1 MENASGSRSRSA
13 KSASAKSRSASASSK
28 SKSMSLS
35 FSKIKA
41 NCSAE
46 KLLAFSKKHY
56 TYINQIFGDATVR
69 QIIEEEYPTTWQFKV
84 AKAGPEFGN
93 SFHHTVRDREQ
104 PEMIVCSGIDGV
116 QDLNKNVNDT
126 LCQSYSLM
134 NYFEIPIQ
142 LSEEKGKL
150 KQIYHETNQKAMI
163 QMYRD
168 LLDGNIE
175 NYEGIDFKEILT
187 NEILSDKR
195 NKKLWRNFM
204 SPRGGHVNMKP
215 EVLFK
220 NIEDTLDEWEEY
232 GYWFFIG
239 KGECPTHN
247 TYSAE
252 MNYLK
257 DRSTDVSNEHYEKYN
272 MGVEDVNAKSKS
284 RSRSKSK
291 SSQSKSSQSK
301 SSQSKSSQSKSKS
314 PESVSENLNKS
325 SSKTK
330 SKSSSKLKLESNSN
344 SKTRKRILSHNTNPN
359 GETTNN

>member
-1 MENASGSRSRSA
+1 MSANLSGNRSRSR
-13 KSASAKSRSASASSK
+13 SRSASASS
-28 SKSMSLS
+28 SGSRTRSMSTSRSRSLA
-35 FSKIKA
+35 FSKVKA

-69 QIIEEEYPTTWQFKV
+69 KIIEEEYPTTWEFKV

-93 SFHHTVRDREQ
+93 SFHHTVRDREDPQ
-104 PEMIVCSGIDGV
+104 LIVCSGVDGV

-187 NEILSDKR
+187 NEILSDPR
-195 NKKLWRNFM
+195 NKKLWRDF
-204 SPRGGHVNMKP
+204 STSRGNVNMKP
-215 EVLFK
+215 EILFK
-220 NIEDTLDEWEEY
+220 NIEDTRDEWEAF

-272 MGVEDVNAKSKS
+272 MGMQDVNVRPRSKSASRPKSKS
-284 RSRSKSK
+284 NS
-291 SSQSKSSQSK
+291 
-301 SSQSKSSQSKSKS
+301 
-314 PESVSENLNKS
+314 N
-325 SSKTK
+325 
-330 SKSSSKLKLESNSN
+330 SNSN
-344 SKTRKRILSHNTNPN
+344 SKSKSKTKKRGQSQAQSTRLSTRQSTRLNSQSQKP
-359 GETTNN
+359 

>member
-1 MENASGSRSRSA
+1 MSTRASRSRSLSRSRSRSA
-13 KSASAKSRSASASSK
+13 RK
-28 SKSMSLS
+28 SKSLS
-35 FSKIKA
+35 QSAESSMDFSKVKA

-46 KLLAFSKKHY
+46 KLLAFSKRHY

-104 PEMIVCSGIDGV
+104 PELVVCSGVDGV

-126 LCQSYSLM
+126 LCQSYSLL

-150 KQIYHETNQKAMI
+150 KQIYHETNQKAMA

-168 LLDGNIE
+168 ILNGTLE
-175 NYEGIDFKEILT
+175 NYEGVDFKDILT

-195 NKKLWRNFM
+195 NKKLWRDF
-204 SPRGGHVNMKP
+204 STSRGHVNMNP
-215 EVLFK
+215 EIFFK
-220 NIEDTLDEWEEY
+220 NIEDTLDDWEEY

-239 KGECPTHN
+239 KGECPTHS

-257 DRSTDVSNEHYEKYN
+257 ERSTDVSNEHYEKYN
-272 MGVEDVNAKSKS
+272 MGVQDVNIGRGKTRSKS
-284 RSRSKSK
+284 RAKTNSRSRKNRSK
-291 SSQSKSSQSK
+291 
-301 SSQSKSSQSKSKS
+301 
-314 PESVSENLNKS
+314 
-325 SSKTK
+325 
-330 SKSSSKLKLESNSN
+330 
-344 SKTRKRILSHNTNPN
+344 
-359 GETTNN
+359 

>member
-1 MENASGSRSRSA
+1 MSHSQSKTKSKSA
-13 KSASAKSRSASASSK
+13 KSK
-28 SKSMSLS
+28 SKSVSASKSKSNSMS
-35 FSKIKA
+35 FSRIKA

-56 TYINQIFGDATVR
+56 TYINQIFGDASVR
-69 QIIEEEYPTTWQFKV
+69 TIIEEEYPTTWEFKV

-93 SFHHTVRDREQ
+93 SFHHTVRDREDPQ
-104 PEMIVCSGIDGV
+104 LIICSGIDGV

-134 NYFEIPIQ
+134 NFFEIPIQ

-150 KQIYHETNQKAMI
+150 KQIYHETNQRAMV

-195 NKKLWRNFM
+195 NKKLWRNFVT
-204 SPRGGHVNMKP
+204 GKGNVNMDP

-220 NIEDTLDEWEEY
+220 NIEDTLDEWEDY

-257 DRSTDVSNEHYEKYN
+257 DRSTDVSNELHEKYD
-272 MGVEDVNAKSKS
+272 MGMQDINVRP
-284 RSRSKSK
+284 RSRPKS
-291 SSQSKSSQSK
+291 
-301 SSQSKSSQSKSKS
+301 
-314 PESVSENLNKS
+314 N
-325 SSKTK
+325 
-330 SKSSSKLKLESNSN
+330 SNSN
-344 SKTRKRILSHNTNPN
+344 SKSKSKTKKRGQIVSQSQGVRQSARLSQKP
-359 GETTNN
+359 

>member
-1 MENASGSRSRSA
+1 MEIAS
-13 KSASAKSRSASASSK
+13 KSVSK
-28 SKSMSLS
+28 SKSRIRSRSLS
-35 FSKIKA
+35 FSTIKA

-56 TYINQIFGDATVR
+56 TYINQIFGDASVR
-69 QIIEEEYPTTWQFKV
+69 RIIEEEYPTTWEFKV

-93 SFHHTVRDREQ
+93 SFHHTVRDRDDPQ
-104 PEMIVCSGIDGV
+104 LIVCSGEDGV

-134 NYFEIPIQ
+134 NFFEIPIQ
-142 LSEEKGKL
+142 LSEKKGKL

-168 LLDGNIE
+168 LLNGNIE

-195 NKKLWRNFM
+195 NKKLWRNFVT
-204 SPRGGHVNMKP
+204 GKGNLNMDP
-215 EVLFK
+215 EVIFK
-220 NIEDTLDEWEEY
+220 NIEDTLDEWEEF

-239 KGECPTHN
+239 KGECPTHS

-257 DRSTDVSNEHYEKYN
+257 DRSTEVSNELHEKYY
-272 MGVEDVNAKSKS
+272 MGEQDVNVRPRSKSVSRPKSKS
-284 RSRSKSK
+284 NSSSSSKSK
-291 SSQSKSSQSK
+291 SKTKKRGQSVRQSVRQSTRLSQSQ
-301 SSQSKSSQSKSKS
+301 
-314 PESVSENLNKS
+314 
-325 SSKTK
+325 
-330 SKSSSKLKLESNSN
+330 
-344 SKTRKRILSHNTNPN
+344 NP
-359 GETTNN
+359 

>member
-1 MENASGSRSRSA
+1 MSASRSRSRPT
-13 KSASAKSRSASASSK
+13 SHKSRTHSRSNTHSRSKTASVKSSID
-28 SKSMSLS
+28 
-35 FSKIKA
+35 FSKVKS

-93 SFHHTVRDREQ
+93 SFHHTVRDRDD
-104 PEMIVCSGIDGV
+104 PDLFICSGIDGV

-150 KQIYHETNQKAMI
+150 KQIYHETNQKAMA

-168 LLDGNIE
+168 ILNGTLE
-175 NYEGIDFKEILT
+175 NYEGVDFKDILT

-195 NKKLWRNFM
+195 NKKLWRDF
-204 SPRGGHVNMKP
+204 STSRGHINMNP
-215 EVLFK
+215 EILFQ
-220 NIEDTLDEWEEY
+220 NIEDTLDNWEEY

-239 KGECPTHN
+239 KGECPTHS

-257 DRSTDVSNEHYEKYN
+257 DRSTDVSNEDYEKYN
-272 MGVEDVNAKSKS
+272 MGAQDVNIG
-284 RSRSKSK
+284 RSKSK
-291 SSQSKSSQSK
+291 SKSEPRKNKSLNASKGSSSN
-301 SSQSKSSQSKSKS
+301 SKSKKRTRS
-314 PESVSENLNKS
+314 
-325 SSKTK
+325 T
-330 SKSSSKLKLESNSN
+330 SNN
-344 SKTRKRILSHNTNPN
+344 
-359 GETTNN
+359 

>member
-1 MENASGSRSRSA
+1 MSHSQSKSRSKSRSRSV
-13 KSASAKSRSASASSK
+13 SGSKSRS
-28 SKSMSLS
+28 MS

-56 TYINQIFGDATVR
+56 TYINQIFGDAGVR
-69 QIIEEEYPTTWQFKV
+69 QIIEEEYPTTWEFKV

-104 PEMIVCSGIDGV
+104 PDLFICSGEDGV

-134 NYFEIPIQ
+134 NFFEIPIQ
-142 LSEEKGKL
+142 LSEKKGKL
-150 KQIYHETNQKAMI
+150 KQIYHETNQRAMVK
-163 QMYRD
+163 MYRD
-168 LLDGNIE
+168 LLNGNIE

-195 NKKLWRNFM
+195 NKKLWRNFVT
-204 SPRGGHVNMKP
+204 GKGNINMDP

-220 NIEDTLDEWEEY
+220 NIEDVLDEWEDY

-239 KGECPTHN
+239 KGECPTHS

-257 DRSTDVSNEHYEKYN
+257 DRSTDVSNELHEKYD
-272 MGVEDVNAKSKS
+272 MGMQDINVRPRSKSASKPKSKS
-284 RSRSKSK
+284 
-291 SSQSKSSQSK
+291 
-301 SSQSKSSQSKSKS
+301 
-314 PESVSENLNKS
+314 N
-325 SSKTK
+325 
-330 SKSSSKLKLESNSN
+330 SNSN
-344 SKTRKRILSHNTNPN
+344 SKSKTKKRGQSAAQSQTQGVRQSARQSARLSQSQKP
-359 GETTNN
+359 

>member
-1 MENASGSRSRSA
+1 M
-13 KSASAKSRSASASSK
+13 SASNKTASHSITEKSRSYK
-28 SKSMSLS
+28 SKSHTGSKSQSQNNKSKSHSGSKSQKSLS

-116 QDLNKNVNDT
+116 QDLHKNVNDT

-168 LLDGNIE
+168 LLNSNIE

-195 NKKLWRNFM
+195 NKKLWRDF
-204 SPRGGHVNMKP
+204 STSRGHVNMNP
-215 EVLFK
+215 EIFFQ

-239 KGECPTHN
+239 KGECPTHS

-257 DRSTDVSNEHYEKYN
+257 DRSTDVSNEMHEGFD
-272 MGVEDVNAKSKS
+272 MGVEDVNRGKS
-284 RSRSKSK
+284 RSKTRSNSKSN
-291 SSQSKSSQSK
+291 SSTRK
-301 SSQSKSSQSKSKS
+301 
-314 PESVSENLNKS
+314 N
-325 SSKTK
+325 K
-330 SKSSSKLKLESNSN
+330 SKSSSN
-344 SKTRKRILSHNTNPN
+344 SKK
-359 GETTNN
+359 

>member
-1 MENASGSRSRSA
+1 M
-13 KSASAKSRSASASSK
+13 
-28 SKSMSLS
+28 S

-56 TYINQIFGDATVR
+56 TYINQIFGDASVR
-69 QIIEEEYPTTWQFKV
+69 KIIEEEYPTTWEFKV

-93 SFHHTVRDREQ
+93 SFHHTVRDREDPQ
-104 PEMIVCSGIDGV
+104 LIICSGEDGV

-134 NYFEIPIQ
+134 NFFEIPIQ

-150 KQIYHETNQKAMI
+150 KQIYHETNQRAMV
-163 QMYRD
+163 QMYRN

-195 NKKLWRNFM
+195 NKKLWRDF
-204 SPRGGHVNMKP
+204 STSRGNVNMDP

-220 NIEDTLDEWEEY
+220 NIEDTLDEWEDY

-239 KGECPTHN
+239 KGECPTHS

-257 DRSTDVSNEHYEKYN
+257 DRSTDVSNELHEKYD
-272 MGVEDVNAKSKS
+272 MGMQDVNVRPRSTPKPKSNS
-284 RSRSKSK
+284 NS
-291 SSQSKSSQSK
+291 
-301 SSQSKSSQSKSKS
+301 
-314 PESVSENLNKS
+314 N
-325 SSKTK
+325 
-330 SKSSSKLKLESNSN
+330 SNSN
-344 SKTRKRILSHNTNPN
+344 SKSKTKKRGQSQSQTQGVRQSARQSARLNQSNKP
-359 GETTNN
+359 

>member
-1 MENASGSRSRSA
+1 MENASRSRSRSA
-13 KSASAKSRSASASSK
+13 NRSKSRSRSRSASANSK
-28 SKSMSLS
+28 SRSGRLSLS

-56 TYINQIFGDATVR
+56 TYINQIFGDASVR
-69 QIIEEEYPTTWQFKV
+69 RIIEEEYPTTWEFKV

-93 SFHHTVRDREQ
+93 SFHHTVRDREDPQ
-104 PEMIVCSGIDGV
+104 LIVCSGIDGV

-134 NYFEIPIQ
+134 NFFEIPIQ

-195 NKKLWRNFM
+195 NKKLWRNFVT
-204 SPRGGHVNMKP
+204 GKGNLNMEP

-220 NIEDTLDEWEEY
+220 NIEDTLDEWEEF

-239 KGECPTHN
+239 KGECPTHS

-272 MGVEDVNAKSKS
+272 MGVQDVNVRPRSNPKPKSK
-284 RSRSKSK
+284 
-291 SSQSKSSQSK
+291 
-301 SSQSKSSQSKSKS
+301 
-314 PESVSENLNKS
+314 
-325 SSKTK
+325 
-330 SKSSSKLKLESNSN
+330 SNSN
-344 SKTRKRILSHNTNPN
+344 SSSNSKSKTKKRGQSVRESQTQSVRQSARQSARLSQKP
-359 GETTNN
+359 

>member
-1 MENASGSRSRSA
+1 MEKSRSRSKSA
-13 KSASAKSRSASASSK
+13 KSKSKSASLSGSRSK
-28 SKSMSLS
+28 SKSMS

-41 NCSAE
+41 NCSAQ
-46 KLLAFSKKHY
+46 KLLDFSKKHY
-56 TYINQIFGDATVR
+56 TYINQIFGDAGVR
-69 QIIEEEYPTTWQFKV
+69 QIIEEEYPTTWEFKV

-93 SFHHTVRDREQ
+93 SFHHTVRDRED
-104 PEMIVCSGIDGV
+104 PGLIICSGIDGV

-134 NYFEIPIQ
+134 NFFEIPIQ

-150 KQIYHETNQKAMI
+150 KQIYHETNQRAMV

-168 LLDGNIE
+168 LLNGNIE

-195 NKKLWRNFM
+195 NKKLWRNFVT
-204 SPRGGHVNMKP
+204 GKGNINMDP

-220 NIEDTLDEWEEY
+220 NIEDVLDEWEDY

-239 KGECPTHN
+239 KGECPTHS

-257 DRSTDVSNEHYEKYN
+257 DRSTDVSNELHEKYD
-272 MGVEDVNAKSKS
+272 MGMQDINVRP
-284 RSRSKSK
+284 RSNPKPKSKSK
-291 SSQSKSSQSK
+291 S
-301 SSQSKSSQSKSKS
+301 
-314 PESVSENLNKS
+314 N
-325 SSKTK
+325 
-330 SKSSSKLKLESNSN
+330 SNSN
-344 SKTRKRILSHNTNPN
+344 SKSKTKKRGQSQTQSQTQGVRQSARQSARLSQSQKP
-359 GETTNN
+359 

>member
-1 MENASGSRSRSA
+1 MSHSQSRS
-13 KSASAKSRSASASSK
+13 KSRSKSAKSK
-28 SKSMSLS
+28 SKSAKSTSRSLSSSRSGSKSMS

-41 NCSAE
+41 NCSAQ
-46 KLLAFSKKHY
+46 KLLDFSKKHY

-69 QIIEEEYPTTWQFKV
+69 KIIEEEYPTTWEFKV

-93 SFHHTVRDREQ
+93 SFHHTVRDRED
-104 PEMIVCSGIDGV
+104 PGLIICSGIDGV
-116 QDLNKNVNDT
+116 QDLTKNVNDT

-134 NYFEIPIQ
+134 NFFEIPIQ

-150 KQIYHETNQKAMI
+150 KQIYHETNQRAMV

-195 NKKLWRNFM
+195 NKKLWRNFIT
-204 SPRGGHVNMKP
+204 GKGNLNMDP

-220 NIEDTLDEWEEY
+220 NIEDTLDEWEDY

-257 DRSTDVSNEHYEKYN
+257 DRSTDVSNELHEKYD
-272 MGVEDVNAKSKS
+272 MGMQDINVRP
-284 RSRSKSK
+284 RSNPKPKSKSK
-291 SSQSKSSQSK
+291 SNS
-301 SSQSKSSQSKSKS
+301 
-314 PESVSENLNKS
+314 N
-325 SSKTK
+325 
-330 SKSSSKLKLESNSN
+330 SNSN
-344 SKTRKRILSHNTNPN
+344 SKSKTKKRGQSQAQSQTQGVRQSARQSARLSQSQKP
-359 GETTNN
+359 

>member
-1 MENASGSRSRSA
+1 MSHSQSRS
-13 KSASAKSRSASASSK
+13 KTKSRSASLKSKSNSLSSSK
-28 SKSMSLS
+28 SKSRSKSMS

-41 NCSAE
+41 NCSAQ
-46 KLLAFSKKHY
+46 KLLDFSKKHY
-56 TYINQIFGDATVR
+56 TYINQIFGDAGVR
-69 QIIEEEYPTTWQFKV
+69 QIIEEEYPTTWEFKV

-93 SFHHTVRDREQ
+93 SFHHTVRDRED
-104 PEMIVCSGIDGV
+104 PKLIICSGEDGV

-134 NYFEIPIQ
+134 NFFEIPIQ
-142 LSEEKGKL
+142 LSEDKGKL
-150 KQIYHETNQKAMI
+150 KQIYHETNQRAMVK
-163 QMYRD
+163 MYRD

-195 NKKLWRNFM
+195 NKKLWRNFVT
-204 SPRGGHVNMKP
+204 GKGNLNMDP

-220 NIEDTLDEWEEY
+220 NIEDTLDEWEDY

-257 DRSTDVSNEHYEKYN
+257 DRSTDVSNELHEKYD
-272 MGVEDVNAKSKS
+272 MGMQDINVRPRSNPKPKSKS
-284 RSRSKSK
+284 
-291 SSQSKSSQSK
+291 
-301 SSQSKSSQSKSKS
+301 
-314 PESVSENLNKS
+314 N
-325 SSKTK
+325 
-330 SKSSSKLKLESNSN
+330 SNSN
-344 SKTRKRILSHNTNPN
+344 SKSKTKKRGQSQAQSQTQGVRQSARQSARLSQSQKP
-359 GETTNN
+359 

>member
-1 MENASGSRSRSA
+1 MSHSHSRSRST
-13 KSASAKSRSASASSK
+13 SAKSKSVSSKSSSK
-28 SKSMSLS
+28 SKSMS

-56 TYINQIFGDATVR
+56 TYINQIFGDASVR
-69 QIIEEEYPTTWQFKV
+69 RIIEEEYPTTWEFKV

-93 SFHHTVRDREQ
+93 SFHHTVRDRDDPQ
-104 PEMIVCSGIDGV
+104 LIVCSGEDGV

-134 NYFEIPIQ
+134 NFFEIPIQ

-163 QMYRD
+163 KMYRD

-195 NKKLWRNFM
+195 NKKLWRNFVT
-204 SPRGGHVNMKP
+204 GKGNLNMDP

-220 NIEDTLDEWEEY
+220 NIEDTLDEWEDF

-239 KGECPTHN
+239 KGECPTHS

-272 MGVEDVNAKSKS
+272 MGVEDVNVRPRSNPKPKSK
-284 RSRSKSK
+284 
-291 SSQSKSSQSK
+291 
-301 SSQSKSSQSKSKS
+301 
-314 PESVSENLNKS
+314 
-325 SSKTK
+325 
-330 SKSSSKLKLESNSN
+330 SNSN
-344 SKTRKRILSHNTNPN
+344 SSSNSKSKTKKRGQSVRESQSQTQGTRQSARQSARLSQSQKP
-359 GETTNN
+359 

>member
-1 MENASGSRSRSA
+1 MRR
-13 KSASAKSRSASASSK
+13 
-28 SKSMSLS
+28 
-35 FSKIKA
+35 
-41 NCSAE
+41 
-46 KLLAFSKKHY
+46 
-56 TYINQIFGDATVR
+56 
-69 QIIEEEYPTTWQFKV
+69 IIEEEYPTTWEFKV

-93 SFHHTVRDREQ
+93 SFHHTVRDREDPQ
-104 PEMIVCSGIDGV
+104 LIVCSGIDGV

-134 NYFEIPIQ
+134 NFFEIPIQ

-195 NKKLWRNFM
+195 NKKLWRNFVT
-204 SPRGGHVNMKP
+204 GKGNLNMDP

-220 NIEDTLDEWEEY
+220 NIEDTLDEWEEF

-257 DRSTDVSNEHYEKYN
+257 DRSTDVSNEQYEKYN
-272 MGVEDVNAKSKS
+272 MGVQDVNVRPRSNPKPKSKS
-284 RSRSKSK
+284 NSDSKSK
-291 SSQSKSSQSK
+291 SKTKKRGQSQSQTQSVRQSVRQSARQSARLSQS
-301 SSQSKSSQSKSKS
+301 Q
-314 PESVSENLNKS
+314 
-325 SSKTK
+325 
-330 SKSSSKLKLESNSN
+330 
-344 SKTRKRILSHNTNPN
+344 NP
-359 GETTNN
+359 

>member
-1 MENASGSRSRSA
+1 M
-13 KSASAKSRSASASSK
+13 
-28 SKSMSLS
+28 S
-35 FSKIKA
+35 FSKIKD

-56 TYINQIFGDATVR
+56 TYINQIFGDAGVR
-69 QIIEEEYPTTWQFKV
+69 QIIEEEYPTTWEFKV

-93 SFHHTVRDREQ
+93 SFHHTVRDRED
-104 PEMIVCSGIDGV
+104 PKLIICSGEDGV

-134 NYFEIPIQ
+134 NFFEIPIQ
-142 LSEEKGKL
+142 LSEDKGKL
-150 KQIYHETNQKAMI
+150 KQIYHETNQRAMV

-168 LLDGNIE
+168 LLNGNIE

-195 NKKLWRNFM
+195 NKKLWRNFVT
-204 SPRGGHVNMKP
+204 GKGNLNMDP

-220 NIEDTLDEWEEY
+220 NIEDLLDEWEDY

-257 DRSTDVSNEHYEKYN
+257 DRSTDVSNELHEKYD
-272 MGVEDVNAKSKS
+272 MGMQDINVRPRSNPKPKSKS
-284 RSRSKSK
+284 
-291 SSQSKSSQSK
+291 
-301 SSQSKSSQSKSKS
+301 
-314 PESVSENLNKS
+314 N
-325 SSKTK
+325 
-330 SKSSSKLKLESNSN
+330 SNSN
-344 SKTRKRILSHNTNPN
+344 SKSKTKKRGQSQAQSQTQGVRQSARQSARLSQSQNP
-359 GETTNN
+359 

>member
-1 MENASGSRSRSA
+1 MSHSHSRSRST
-13 KSASAKSRSASASSK
+13 SAKSKSAKSKSVSSKSSSK
-28 SKSMSLS
+28 SKSMS

-56 TYINQIFGDATVR
+56 TYINQIFGDASVR
-69 QIIEEEYPTTWQFKV
+69 RIIEEEYPTTWEFKV

-93 SFHHTVRDREQ
+93 SFHHTVRDREDPQ
-104 PEMIVCSGIDGV
+104 LIICSGIDGV

-126 LCQSYSLM
+126 LCQSYSLL
-134 NYFEIPIQ
+134 NFFEIPIQ

-150 KQIYHETNQKAMI
+150 KQIYHETNQRAMV

-168 LLDGNIE
+168 LLEGNIE

-195 NKKLWRNFM
+195 NKKLWRNFVT
-204 SPRGGHVNMKP
+204 GKGNINMDP

-220 NIEDTLDEWEEY
+220 NIEDTLDEWEDY

-257 DRSTDVSNEHYEKYN
+257 DRSTDVSNELHEKYD
-272 MGVEDVNAKSKS
+272 MGMQDINVRP
-284 RSRSKSK
+284 RSRPKSKSK
-291 SSQSKSSQSK
+291 S
-301 SSQSKSSQSKSKS
+301 
-314 PESVSENLNKS
+314 N
-325 SSKTK
+325 
-330 SKSSSKLKLESNSN
+330 SNSN
-344 SKTRKRILSHNTNPN
+344 SKSKSKTKKRGQSVRESQSQTQSVRQSARLSQKP
-359 GETTNN
+359 

>member
-1 MENASGSRSRSA
+1 MSTRASRSRSL
-13 KSASAKSRSASASSK
+13 SRSRSRSSKK
-28 SKSMSLS
+28 SKSLS
-35 FSKIKA
+35 QSAESSMDFSKVKA

-46 KLLAFSKKHY
+46 KLLAFSKRHY

-104 PEMIVCSGIDGV
+104 PELVVCSGVDGV

-126 LCQSYSLM
+126 LCQSYSLL

-150 KQIYHETNQKAMI
+150 KQIYHETNQKAMA

-168 LLDGNIE
+168 ILNGTLE
-175 NYEGIDFKEILT
+175 NYEGVDFKDILT

-195 NKKLWRNFM
+195 NKKLWRDF
-204 SPRGGHVNMKP
+204 STSRGHVNMNP
-215 EVLFK
+215 EIFFK
-220 NIEDTLDEWEEY
+220 NIEDTLDDWEEY

-239 KGECPTHN
+239 KGECPTHS

-257 DRSTDVSNEHYEKYN
+257 ERSTDVSNEHYEKYN
-272 MGVEDVNAKSKS
+272 MGVQDVNIGRGKTRSKS
-284 RSRSKSK
+284 RAKTNSRSRKNRSK
-291 SSQSKSSQSK
+291 
-301 SSQSKSSQSKSKS
+301 
-314 PESVSENLNKS
+314 
-325 SSKTK
+325 
-330 SKSSSKLKLESNSN
+330 
-344 SKTRKRILSHNTNPN
+344 
-359 GETTNN
+359 

>member
-1 MENASGSRSRSA
+1 MENASKSKSRSR
-13 KSASAKSRSASASSK
+13 
-28 SKSMSLS
+28 SLS

-56 TYINQIFGDATVR
+56 TYINQIFGDASVR
-69 QIIEEEYPTTWQFKV
+69 RIIEEEYPTTWEFKV

-93 SFHHTVRDREQ
+93 SFHHTVRDRDDPQ
-104 PEMIVCSGIDGV
+104 LIVCSGEDGV

-134 NYFEIPIQ
+134 NFFEIPIQ
-142 LSEEKGKL
+142 LSEKKGKL

-168 LLDGNIE
+168 LLNGNIE

-195 NKKLWRNFM
+195 NKKLWRNFVT
-204 SPRGGHVNMKP
+204 GKGNLNMDP
-215 EVLFK
+215 EVIFK
-220 NIEDTLDEWEEY
+220 NIEDTLDEWEEF

-239 KGECPTHN
+239 KGECPTHS

-257 DRSTDVSNEHYEKYN
+257 DRSTEVSNELHEKYY
-272 MGVEDVNAKSKS
+272 MGEQDVNVRPRSKSVSRPKSKS
-284 RSRSKSK
+284 NSSSSSKSK
-291 SSQSKSSQSK
+291 SKTKKRGQSVRQSVRQSTRLSQSQ
-301 SSQSKSSQSKSKS
+301 
-314 PESVSENLNKS
+314 
-325 SSKTK
+325 
-330 SKSSSKLKLESNSN
+330 
-344 SKTRKRILSHNTNPN
+344 NP
-359 GETTNN
+359 

>member
-1 MENASGSRSRSA
+1 MSHSHSRSRSRS
-13 KSASAKSRSASASSK
+13 KSTSANSKSK

-56 TYINQIFGDATVR
+56 TYINQIFGDASVR
-69 QIIEEEYPTTWQFKV
+69 RIIEEEYPTTWEFKV

-104 PEMIVCSGIDGV
+104 PDLFICSGEDGV

-168 LLDGNIE
+168 LLDGNLE

-187 NEILSDKR
+187 NEILSDPR
-195 NKKLWRNFM
+195 NKKLWRNFVNGK
-204 SPRGGHVNMKP
+204 SNVNMKP

-220 NIEDTLDEWEEY
+220 NIEDTLDEWEDY

-257 DRSTDVSNEHYEKYN
+257 DRSTEVSNELHEKYD
-272 MGVEDVNAKSKS
+272 MGMQDINVRP
-284 RSRSKSK
+284 RSNPKPKSKSK
-291 SSQSKSSQSK
+291 SNSS
-301 SSQSKSSQSKSKS
+301 SSNSKSK
-314 PESVSENLNKS
+314 
-325 SSKTK
+325 
-330 SKSSSKLKLESNSN
+330 
-344 SKTRKRILSHNTNPN
+344 SKTRKRGQSVSQTQSVRQSARLSQSQKP
-359 GETTNN
+359 

>member
-1 MENASGSRSRSA
+1 MENASKSVSKSKSRSRS
-13 KSASAKSRSASASSK
+13 R
-28 SKSMSLS
+28 SLS

-56 TYINQIFGDATVR
+56 TYINQIFGDASVR
-69 QIIEEEYPTTWQFKV
+69 RIIEEEYPTTWEFKV

-93 SFHHTVRDREQ
+93 SFHHTVRDRDDPQ
-104 PEMIVCSGIDGV
+104 LIVCSGEDGV

-134 NYFEIPIQ
+134 NFFEIPIQ
-142 LSEEKGKL
+142 LSEKKGKL

-168 LLDGNIE
+168 LLNGNIE

-195 NKKLWRNFM
+195 NKKLWRNFVT
-204 SPRGGHVNMKP
+204 GKGNLNMDP
-215 EVLFK
+215 EVIFK
-220 NIEDTLDEWEEY
+220 NIEDTLDDWEEF

-239 KGECPTHN
+239 KGECPTHS

-257 DRSTDVSNEHYEKYN
+257 DRSTEVSNELHEKYY
-272 MGVEDVNAKSKS
+272 MGEQDVNVRPRSKSVSRPKSKS
-284 RSRSKSK
+284 NSSSSSKSK
-291 SSQSKSSQSK
+291 SKTKKRGQSVRQSVRQSTRLSQSQ
-301 SSQSKSSQSKSKS
+301 
-314 PESVSENLNKS
+314 
-325 SSKTK
+325 
-330 SKSSSKLKLESNSN
+330 
-344 SKTRKRILSHNTNPN
+344 NP
-359 GETTNN
+359 

>member
-1 MENASGSRSRSA
+1 MSTRASRSRSEN
-13 KSASAKSRSASASSK
+13 SRSRSRSLSRSRSRSSKK
-28 SKSMSLS
+28 SKSLS
-35 FSKIKA
+35 QSAESSMDFSKVKA

-46 KLLAFSKKHY
+46 KLLAFSKRHY

-104 PEMIVCSGIDGV
+104 PELVVCSGVDGV

-126 LCQSYSLM
+126 LCQSYSLL

-150 KQIYHETNQKAMI
+150 KQIYHETNQKAMA

-168 LLDGNIE
+168 ILNGTLE
-175 NYEGIDFKEILT
+175 NYEGVDFKDILT

-195 NKKLWRNFM
+195 NKKLWRDF
-204 SPRGGHVNMKP
+204 STSRGHVNMNP
-215 EVLFK
+215 EIFFK
-220 NIEDTLDEWEEY
+220 NIEDTLDDWEEY

-239 KGECPTHN
+239 KGECPTHS

-257 DRSTDVSNEHYEKYN
+257 ERSTDVSNEHYEKYN
-272 MGVEDVNAKSKS
+272 MGVQDVNIGRGKTRSKS
-284 RSRSKSK
+284 RAKTNSRSRKNRSK
-291 SSQSKSSQSK
+291 
-301 SSQSKSSQSKSKS
+301 
-314 PESVSENLNKS
+314 
-325 SSKTK
+325 
-330 SKSSSKLKLESNSN
+330 
-344 SKTRKRILSHNTNPN
+344 
-359 GETTNN
+359 

>member
-1 MENASGSRSRSA
+1 MSHSQSKSRSRSA
-13 KSASAKSRSASASSK
+13 SKSRSAKSKSASLSGSK
-28 SKSMSLS
+28 SKSMS
-35 FSKIKA
+35 FSRIKA

-56 TYINQIFGDATVR
+56 TYINQIFGDAGVR
-69 QIIEEEYPTTWQFKV
+69 QIIEEEYPTTWEFKV

-93 SFHHTVRDREQ
+93 SFHHTVRDRED
-104 PEMIVCSGIDGV
+104 PELIICSGIDGV

-134 NYFEIPIQ
+134 NFFEIPIQ
-142 LSEEKGKL
+142 LSEDKGKL
-150 KQIYHETNQKAMI
+150 KKIYHETNQRAMV

-168 LLDGNIE
+168 LLNGTLE

-187 NEILSDKR
+187 NEILSDPR
-195 NKKLWRNFM
+195 NKKLWRNFVT
-204 SPRGGHVNMKP
+204 GKGNINMDP

-220 NIEDTLDEWEEY
+220 NIEDLLDEWEDY

-257 DRSTDVSNEHYEKYN
+257 DRSTDVSNELHEKYD
-272 MGVEDVNAKSKS
+272 MGMQDINVRPRSNPKPKSKS
-284 RSRSKSK
+284 
-291 SSQSKSSQSK
+291 
-301 SSQSKSSQSKSKS
+301 
-314 PESVSENLNKS
+314 N
-325 SSKTK
+325 
-330 SKSSSKLKLESNSN
+330 SNSN
-344 SKTRKRILSHNTNPN
+344 SKSKTKKRGQSQAQSQTQGTRQSTRQSARLSQSQKP
-359 GETTNN
+359 

>member
-1 MENASGSRSRSA
+1 MSHSQSKT
-13 KSASAKSRSASASSK
+13 KSKSVKSKSRSSSK
-28 SKSMSLS
+28 SANSGRLSLS

-56 TYINQIFGDATVR
+56 TYINQIFGDAAVR
-69 QIIEEEYPTTWQFKV
+69 QIIEEEYPTTWEFKV

-93 SFHHTVRDREQ
+93 SFHHTVRDREDPQ
-104 PEMIVCSGIDGV
+104 LIICSGIDGV

-126 LCQSYSLM
+126 LCQSYSLL
-134 NYFEIPIQ
+134 NFFEIPIQ

-195 NKKLWRNFM
+195 NKKLWRDF
-204 SPRGGHVNMKP
+204 STSRGNVNMNP

-220 NIEDTLDEWEEY
+220 NIEDTLDEWEEF

-257 DRSTDVSNEHYEKYN
+257 DRSTDVSNELHEKYD
-272 MGVEDVNAKSKS
+272 MGMQDVNVRPRSRPKSKS
-284 RSRSKSK
+284 
-291 SSQSKSSQSK
+291 
-301 SSQSKSSQSKSKS
+301 
-314 PESVSENLNKS
+314 N
-325 SSKTK
+325 
-330 SKSSSKLKLESNSN
+330 SNSN
-344 SKTRKRILSHNTNPN
+344 SKSKSKTKKRGQRESQSQSQSVRQSTRQSARLSQKP
-359 GETTNN
+359 

>member
-1 MENASGSRSRSA
+1 MSTRASRSRSLGR
-13 KSASAKSRSASASSK
+13 SRSRSSKK
-28 SKSMSLS
+28 SKSLS
-35 FSKIKA
+35 QSAESSMDFSKVKA

-46 KLLAFSKKHY
+46 KLLAFSKRHY

-104 PEMIVCSGIDGV
+104 PELVVCSGVDGV

-126 LCQSYSLM
+126 LCQSYSLL

-150 KQIYHETNQKAMI
+150 KQIYHETNQKAMA

-168 LLDGNIE
+168 ILNGTLE
-175 NYEGIDFKEILT
+175 NYEGVDFKDILT
-187 NEILSDKR
+187 NEILRVKKNS
-195 NKKLWRNFM
+195 KLWRNFV
-204 SPRGGHVNMKP
+204 SGRGHINMKP
-215 EVLFK
+215 EILFK
-220 NIEDTLDEWEEY
+220 NIEDTLDDWEEY

-239 KGECPTHN
+239 KGECPTHS

-257 DRSTDVSNEHYEKYN
+257 ERSTDVSNEHYEKYN
-272 MGVEDVNAKSKS
+272 MGVQDVNVGRGKTRSKS
-284 RSRSKSK
+284 RAKMNSRSRKNRSK
-291 SSQSKSSQSK
+291 
-301 SSQSKSSQSKSKS
+301 
-314 PESVSENLNKS
+314 
-325 SSKTK
+325 
-330 SKSSSKLKLESNSN
+330 
-344 SKTRKRILSHNTNPN
+344 
-359 GETTNN
+359 